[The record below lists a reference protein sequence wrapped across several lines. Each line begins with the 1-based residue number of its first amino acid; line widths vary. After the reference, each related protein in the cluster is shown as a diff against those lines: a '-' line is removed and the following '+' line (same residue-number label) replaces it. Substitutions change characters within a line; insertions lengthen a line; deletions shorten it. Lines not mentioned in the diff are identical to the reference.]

1 MFQSLI
7 CSGDSFT
14 SGYGLDNPQLSWPY
28 RLGEKL
34 NLPVANLAHEGM
46 GNEYIFNS
54 IIERN
59 LQNCLVI
66 IGLTSYSR
74 VEFIDAVTNKIFTT
88 IPNRR
93 GAAQFDELFWKYYYD
108 DDYYFNK
115 FCKQWMM
122 FDAYMKSKNVEY
134 YMFDAMPVHKT
145 MPMIPINY
153 LWHGEENMC
162 SITYPHKLSDGHPNE
177 IAHEIMAEKIYK
189 IILDKT
195 E

>member
-1 MFQSLI
+1 MFKSLI

-66 IGLTSYSR
+66 F
-74 VEFIDAVTNKIFTT
+74 FI
-88 IPNRR
+88 
-93 GAAQFDELFWKYYYD
+93 Y
-108 DDYYFNK
+108 
-115 FCKQWMM
+115 
-122 FDAYMKSKNVEY
+122 
-134 YMFDAMPVHKT
+134 
-145 MPMIPINY
+145 
-153 LWHGEENMC
+153 
-162 SITYPHKLSDGHPNE
+162 
-177 IAHEIMAEKIYK
+177 
-189 IILDKT
+189 
-195 E
+195 